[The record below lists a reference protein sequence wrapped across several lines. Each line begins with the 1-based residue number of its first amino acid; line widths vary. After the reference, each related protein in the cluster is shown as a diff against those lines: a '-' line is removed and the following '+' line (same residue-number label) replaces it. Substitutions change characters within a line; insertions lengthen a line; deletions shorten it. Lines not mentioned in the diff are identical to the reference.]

1 MKTKQL
7 VESATRAVSIF
18 GYVFLGVVVVGS
30 IALLD
35 AYTLFMGGWRELA
48 SWVLVAVFAGGATW
62 LLGSSRWYVHMI
74 RVLLAITAATVITLG
89 LMTFAAPVSGG
100 LPLMILCL
108 GVALA
113 GVLAFFREKES
124 SRASLRLAC
133 NILAIPVIL
142 GLIIFLGELPSG
154 VEDILPIVSLIS
166 WLGVAVAATIIPGW
180 TPPAEG
186 DAVGSAEAPVRSGVV
201 IRPCVSSTSP
211 HVVLLDFT
219 QDPSN
224 HTFDAGGEAVFASV
238 FDGLAAWLDAKRWQL
253 EVEDPLIGMRSGPD
267 ESLLEAFP
275 SASSERISAHAIRL
289 AGESE
294 HMGARLAHF
303 WPRFE
308 RFSLY
313 LRAGDP
319 DSGTVMC
326 SLLDDGF
333 QMAIVSDCANS
344 HEIMELLREAIGPH
358 QVEEGC
364 ERSYDGALVREA
376 LAEWERMSDR
386 G

>member
-1 MKTKQL
+1 MMDRLAQ
-7 VESATRAVSIF
+7 SATRAVSIF

-35 AYTLFMGGWRELA
+35 AYTLFMSGWREAA

-74 RVLLAITAATVITLG
+74 RAILAIAAATAITLG

-113 GVLAFFREKES
+113 GVFAFFREKDS

-133 NILAIPVIL
+133 NIFAIPVIL
-142 GLIIFLGELPSG
+142 GLIIFLRELPSG

-166 WLGVAVAATIIPGW
+166 WLGVAVAATMVPSR
-180 TPPAEG
+180 TPAAEG
-186 DAVGSAEAPVRSGVV
+186 DAVGSAEAPVSSGVV
-201 IRPCVSSTSP
+201 IRPCGSSTSP

-219 QDPSN
+219 QDPSS
-224 HTFDAGGEAVFASV
+224 HTFDAEGEAVFASV

-253 EVEDPLIGMRSGPD
+253 EVEDPLIGKRSGPD
-267 ESLLEAFP
+267 ESLLAAFP

-294 HMGARLAHF
+294 QMGTRLAHL

-308 RFSLY
+308 RFSFY
-313 LRAGDP
+313 LQVGDTG
-319 DSGTVMC
+319 SGTVMC

-344 HEIMELLREAIGPH
+344 REVTDILKGAIGPH
-358 QVEEGC
+358 RVEEGC
-364 ERSYDGALVREA
+364 ERSYDAELVREA
-376 LAEWERMSDR
+376 LTEWERMSDR